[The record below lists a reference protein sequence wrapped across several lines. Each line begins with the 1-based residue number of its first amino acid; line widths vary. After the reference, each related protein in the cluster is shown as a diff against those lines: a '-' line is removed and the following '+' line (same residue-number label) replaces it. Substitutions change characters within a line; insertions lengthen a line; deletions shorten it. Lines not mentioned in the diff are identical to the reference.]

1 MTKQA
6 YHNLENSGRELESI
20 VVGEIQKA
28 YNAYANILKR
38 EADEAYD
45 TAEKLHAGPIS
56 MPQDHEWN
64 SFIADADDMIDP
76 HIPLRSVENITYPGK
91 DHPAAAEVRSG
102 MLERKSKYLKSYTP
116 GWYVLS
122 PTHLHEFKSADRVS
136 LQTPVMSLYLPDQ
149 KLGSHSEA
157 DSSSESHK
165 FMLKGRKT
173 GTMQRGH
180 SWVFRAESHDTMMSW
195 YEDIDNLMSK
205 TGEARNAFVRRHTRT
220 LSGHSFQPSP
230 RCSML
235 EDEDDEADRTP
246 YAGHVAL
253 MNGNPEQQQQ
263 QQQPPTSELR
273 QAGGR
278 FPSDLQIDRHLQ
290 VPLSPSSG
298 ESSGDRDLLAVV
310 GSSGPDRTST
320 PLAEDGHPFMERS
333 VSSAGQTKPG
343 SSSNNNNYNHNNRTS
358 QIERHSSYY
367 GNWMAGAR
375 QQQANQHQVD
385 NTNTN
390 VNERRN
396 TFASSDTNIPASTG
410 FILAHDSSM
419 GGGGPRRTRRESAST
434 APTSTVITDYTN
446 NTGPTMP
453 SSVDD
458 TQATSIAEFGGQES
472 AFGPVA
478 VPVPVQEPGKPDSSS
493 INRLSRNLSRSGSVG
508 TGAGAEAEA
517 GAGAGTG
524 VGIDEELRPA
534 PTSASTGTGRTK
546 GSVSTLELKI
556 PGHYPPANVAV

>member
-1 MTKQA
+1 MSPRPTPFFFSCRKLISQA

-20 VVGEIQKA
+20 VVAEIQKA

-64 SFIADADDMIDP
+64 SFIASADDMVDP
-76 HIPLRSVENITYPGK
+76 HIPLRNVENITYPGK

-136 LQTPVMSLYLPDQ
+136 LQIPVMSLYLPDQ

-173 GTMQRGH
+173 GTMRRGH

-195 YEDIDNLMSK
+195 YEDIDSLMSK

-220 LSGHSFQPSP
+220 ASGNSLQTSP

-235 EDEDDEADRTP
+235 DDEDEADRTP
-246 YAGHVAL
+246 YASHAAV
-253 MNGNPEQQQQ
+253 MNSSNNPEQQSSAEPR
-263 QQQPPTSELR
+263 QP
-273 QAGGR
+273 GGR

-290 VPLSPSSG
+290 VPQSPSSG

-310 GSSGPDRTST
+310 GSSGPDRAST
-320 PLAEDGHPFMERS
+320 PLAEDGHPFMDRS
-333 VSSAGQTKPG
+333 VGAGQTKP
-343 SSSNNNNYNHNNRTS
+343 NNRTS
-358 QIERHSSYY
+358 QIERHDSYY
-367 GNWMAGAR
+367 GNWMGTAAR
-375 QQQANQHQVD
+375 QQQANQMD
-385 NTNTN
+385 N
-390 VNERRN
+390 NERSN

-410 FILAHDSSM
+410 FVLAQDSSM
-419 GGGGPRRTRRESAST
+419 GPRRARRESAST
-434 APTSTVITDYTN
+434 APTSTNITDYTN

-458 TQATSIAEFGGQES
+458 THATSIAEF
-472 AFGPVA
+472 V
-478 VPVPVQEPGKPDSSS
+478 EPSKPE
-493 INRLSRNLSRSGSVG
+493 NRLSRNLSGP
-508 TGAGAEAEA
+508 GAMG
-517 GAGAGTG
+517 
-524 VGIDEELRPA
+524 EELNPA
-534 PTSASTGTGRTK
+534 PTSTSTATGRTK

-556 PGHYPPANVAV
+556 PGHYPPNVAA

>member
-1 MTKQA
+1 MLTLVSQA

-64 SFIADADDMIDP
+64 SFIANADDMVDP
-76 HIPLRSVENITYPGK
+76 HIPLRNVENITYPGK

-195 YEDIDNLMSK
+195 YEDIDSLMSK

-220 LSGHSFQPSP
+220 ASGHSLHTSSP

-235 EDEDDEADRTP
+235 DDEDEADRTP
-246 YAGHVAL
+246 YASHAVV
-253 MNGNPEQQQQ
+253 MNSNSEQQQPSSEPR
-263 QQQPPTSELR
+263 QP
-273 QAGGR
+273 GGR
-278 FPSDLQIDRHLQ
+278 FPSDLQVDRHPQ
-290 VPLSPSSG
+290 VPPLSPSSG

-310 GSSGPDRTST
+310 GSSGPDRAST
-320 PLAEDGHPFMERS
+320 PLAEDGHPFMDRG
-333 VSSAGQTKPG
+333 VVAAGQTKSP
-343 SSSNNNNYNHNNRTS
+343 NNNNSTKRTS
-358 QIERHSSYY
+358 QIERHDSYY
-367 GNWMAGAR
+367 GNWMGTAR
-375 QQQANQHQVD
+375 QQQANQVD
-385 NTNTN
+385 NNN
-390 VNERRN
+390 SNNSNSNSNSNYNERSN
-396 TFASSDTNIPASTG
+396 TFASSDTNLPASTG
-410 FILAHDSSM
+410 FILAQDSSL
-419 GGGGPRRTRRESAST
+419 GGRRTRRESAST
-434 APTSTVITDYTN
+434 APTSTNITDYTN
-446 NTGPTMP
+446 NTGPTVP

-458 TQATSIAEFGGQES
+458 THATSIAEF
-472 AFGPVA
+472 AN
-478 VPVPVQEPGKPDSSS
+478 EPSKPDMANT
-493 INRLSRNLSRSGSVG
+493 NRLSRNLSGSGS
-508 TGAGAEAEA
+508 AGI
-517 GAGAGTG
+517 G
-524 VGIDEELRPA
+524 EELKPA
-534 PTSASTGTGRTK
+534 PTSTSTGTGRTK

-556 PGHYPPANVAV
+556 PGHYPPPNMAA